1 MKDLL
6 KGYRGFPAVTVV
18 LIGLIACLSN
28 LSEDANELPKADFA
42 DFAVLSGSSFQNFK
56 PMRFVVKP
64 VGETGEGERLVDDE
78 EVFEAPVRLK
88 VGDQFLNDA
97 ARQMY
102 PSPAMFDID
111 RDGQLELVV
120 GDIFG
125 SLNVY
130 ENLSGEKSD
139 PVWSTHIPLKLSDG
153 EKVKVSNW

>member
-1 MKDLL
+1 MK
-6 KGYRGFPAVTVV
+6 VV
-18 LIGLIACLSN
+18 EHKTL
-28 LSEDANELPKADFA
+28 F
-42 DFAVLSGSSFQNFK
+42 NF
-56 PMRFVVKP
+56 RP
-64 VGETGEGERLVDDE
+64 V
-78 EVFEAPVRLK
+78 APR
-88 VGDQFLNDA
+88 DQFLNDA

-130 ENLSGEKSD
+130 ENLSDEKSD

>member
-6 KGYRGFPAVTVV
+6 KRCRVLPAVTVV
-18 LIGLIACLSN
+18 LIGLITCLSN
-28 LSEDANELPKADFA
+28 FSKDANELLKA
-42 DFAVLSGSSFQNFK
+42 DFAVLSGSSFQNLK
-56 PMRFVVKP
+56 QMHFVVKP
-64 VGETGEGERLVDDE
+64 VGETGEGELLVDDG
-78 EVFEAPVRLK
+78 EVFEAPIRLK

-130 ENLSGEKSD
+130 ENLSDEKSD
-139 PVWSTHIPLKLSDG
+139 PIWSSHIPLKLSDG

>member
-6 KGYRGFPAVTVV
+6 KGCRGFPAVTVV

-28 LSEDANELPKADFA
+28 LSEDANEVPKA

-64 VGETGEGERLVDDE
+64 VGETGEGELLVGDE

-130 ENLSGEKSD
+130 ENLSDEKSD